1 MISFRQFVTEEGV
14 PLYWQIVRHIKRGIV
29 SGEIR
34 DGDELPSRRVLSA
47 LLTVNPATVQKAYHL
62 LEDEGL
68 ITSHSGAK
76 SYMRFDAVAAERVR
90 RELLV
95 KEVTALVTSFKGMG
109 ISREEALALVRV
121 HWGEETRQDKKELV
135 L

>member
-1 MISFRQFVTEEGV
+1 MSNEEGV